1 MEAVVLT
8 NDYLPRQGVDISPT
22 LKSLHCDKRH
32 IKGKDPLN
40 FLNFENYRESTP
52 EPRAFGRTI
61 SPPGQSPWP
70 GVTRRRQWVSA
81 LLMPLIDGRVTINY

>member
-8 NDYLPRQGVDISPT
+8 NDYLPRQGVDISPPT
-22 LKSLHCDKRH
+22 FKSLHCDKRH
-32 IKGKDPLN
+32 SKDPLN
-40 FLNFENYRESTP
+40 FLNFENYREV
-52 EPRAFGRTI
+52 GRTI

>member
-22 LKSLHCDKRH
+22 FKSLRYDKRH
-32 IKGKDPLN
+32 SKEPLN

-52 EPRAFGRTI
+52 EPRA
-61 SPPGQSPWP
+61 
-70 GVTRRRQWVSA
+70 V
-81 LLMPLIDGRVTINY
+81 